1 MCRTVSCVE
10 TRVGVGV
17 VVRRADGR
25 VLVGR
30 RVAEPGRPLALPG
43 GKLNPGESV
52 EVCAMR
58 ELAEETGLA
67 AREARTF
74 AAVLVSGWVVAGV
87 VVDLV
92 DHDAEPRV
100 RELDKF
106 ADLAWIDLGSPPED
120 LFVASAVLLERLQ

>member
-1 MCRTVSCVE
+1 
-10 TRVGVGV
+10 
-17 VVRRADGR
+17 
-25 VLVGR
+25 LVGR